1 MGVAISKYVACM
13 YDKKWYIG
21 MIQEVCE
28 EEGDKKSQ
36 LYAPIRTRASG
47 K

>member
-1 MGVAISKYVACM
+1 MGVAISEYVACM

-28 EEGDKKSQ
+28 EEGDKKVSFMH
-36 LYAPIRTRASG
+36 P
-47 K
+47 